1 MVNREAA
8 YRLIWLFVVTLF
20 ASPVWADQRA
30 TTVPSAQQAVPS
42 KNILSAKQWPQLDRT
57 IDQGLVFLARQ
68 QQPDGSFIAPPAGQP
83 GITSLCVMAFLS
95 RGHVPGQGPYGEQI
109 DRAIK
114 FVLATQ
120 GNDGLFSYISRQQ
133 DAQLFMKTAV
143 YNHAITTLMLGEVYG
158 MTASPL
164 NARIRTAIPKAIDYT
179 RKLQFLMK
187 TGNGDQGG
195 WRYLRASSRGNS
207 DLSVTS
213 WQLMGLRSARNA
225 EFSIPKEYIDDAM
238 AFVRR
243 CYDPQKGAFLYRVY
257 YVGLSG
263 QPSWGVVGGGIVSLS
278 LGGEHETEMA
288 QRAGAWVL
296 KYPLENYNRVQ
307 RYHYGAFYCSQAM
320 FQLGGHYWQ
329 QFYPRLMRTLVN
341 QQRRD
346 GSWDAETGKDGSFGN
361 VYTSALCVLA
371 LSPPYQILP
380 IYQR

>member
-30 TTVPSAQQAVPS
+30 TAVPRNQAAVPS
-42 KNILSAKQWPQLDRT
+42 KNILSANQWSQLDRT
-57 IDQGLVFLARQ
+57 VDQGLVFLARQ
-68 QQPDGSFIAPPAGQP
+68 QQPNGSFIARPAGQP

-133 DAQLFMKTAV
+133 DAQLFIKAAV
-143 YNHAITTLMLGEVYG
+143 YNHGITTLMLGEVYG

-164 NARIRTAIPKAIDYT
+164 NAQIRTAIPKAIDYT

-195 WRYLRASSRGNS
+195 WRYLRTSSRGNS

-243 CYDPQKGAFLYRVY
+243 CYDPGKGAFLYRVY
-257 YVGLSG
+257 YVKRPG

-320 FQLGGHYWQ
+320 FQLGGHYWK

-341 QQRRD
+341 HQRRD
-346 GSWDAETGKDGSFGN
+346 GSWDAETGNDGSFGN